1 MDEEKSLLEEVEAGG
16 YDSADLPFDFIEEN
30 AETSLICCMAPEVR
44 EKVSAALNNLGFHI
58 STASNARDALKK
70 MRFHVYNVVI
80 LDENFDTGNPETN
93 DVLAYLQGLSM
104 ATRRRIFAALISDKY
119 RTMDNM
125 AAFYRSVNLVINPK
139 NIDNIGVILKR
150 GINDHIAFYRVFNE
164 MLKKTGKA

>member
-30 AETSLICCMAPEVR
+30 AETSLICCTAPEVR

>member
-1 MDEEKSLLEEVEAGG
+1 MDEEKSLLEEVEAGE

-30 AETSLICCMAPEVR
+30 AETALICCTAPEVR

-93 DVLAYLQGLSM
+93 DVLACLQGLSM
-104 ATRRRIFAALISDKY
+104 ATRRRMFAALISYKY

>member
-104 ATRRRIFAALISDKY
+104 ATRRRMFAALISDKY